1 MSGIARP
8 PFTFNAGYHLEP
20 AATPN
25 NLPAQLT
32 TFVGRA
38 SERAEVLRLL
48 RSARLLTLT
57 GPGGMGKTRLALESA
72 AAALADFPNGVWL
85 VELAPLPVSS
95 LAVQA
100 VSQAVGLRDEYGQAR
115 LDVLLSFLGSKRLLL
130 VLDNCEHIVDDV
142 AALVEQLLTACPNLS
157 VLATSREALRIP
169 GETVYSV
176 PPLSVPDPAFVSDT
190 RVLSQ
195 FESVQLF
202 CARAAEV
209 LPGFTLAQEDVPAL
223 ARMCQRLEGLPL
235 AIELAA
241 ARLRV
246 LSVRQISERLEHD
259 FNLLSG
265 ARRTAAPRQQTLKS
279 AFEWSYNLLSA
290 EERLLF
296 RSLSIIPGSWTLEA
310 AETIARSAGMQ
321 PYAVLDL
328 LSQLVDKSLVTR
340 MDRAGEEV
348 RYRVM
353 STIRQFGLEKLEEN
367 GEMERTGG
375 AFLEYIT
382 CMADDAA
389 KGLWSR
395 HQVEWLN
402 RLELELDNLRHGM
415 EWTISNGM
423 AEQALRISSG
433 LLEFWDLHTIFIE
446 GSRWLERALA
456 LPGAQDPALAKLR
469 ARAMLALG
477 VLIMRRHELNPGAEM
492 IFQTL
497 ELADQ
502 LGEVHTR
509 GMAHM
514 WLARMYKTRR
524 DDEKSREEFSLA
536 AEDLRAAGD
545 VWNLAIVDG
554 FLASFHV
561 DHLTNDELRALMEKN
576 INLARDLGHNL
587 ILADALMGLAEVDMH
602 EQMFDRAYERIS
614 EAINIYRELGNGAWV
629 AESIV
634 QLGGVQ
640 KMRGDLG
647 QATILIF
654 VGLHMLLKSNV
665 RKLNIS
671 YALSQVALL
680 ASDCGEHRLSAQLTG
695 CAEDLVRQAGG
706 VRLEL
711 HAGDFDCHMN
721 ALRAYLSEQEI
732 EDAFAEG
739 AAMGAIR
746 LAEIAEPLLMEKFAE
761 PGHGTQPQAPV
772 EASRAASDFEPYG
785 LTAREQ
791 EVLRLVATGLTDQQV
806 AAQLYLSPRTVGKHL
821 QSIYR
826 KLDVTTRSA
835 ATRFAMDHGLADEVR
850 SST

>member
-8 PFTFNAGYHLEP
+8 PFTINTGYHLEP
-20 AATPN
+20 AAPPN

-32 TFVGRA
+32 TFIGRA
-38 SERAEVLRLL
+38 SERADVLRLL
-48 RSARLLTLT
+48 RSARLVTLT

-72 AAALADFPNGVWL
+72 SAALADFANGVWL

-115 LDVLLSFLGSKRLLL
+115 LDMLLSFLGSKRLLL

-142 AALVEQLLTACPNLS
+142 AALVEQMLTACPNLS

-176 PPLSVPDPAFVSDT
+176 PPLSVPDPAFVSDS

-246 LSVRQISERLEHD
+246 LSVRQISERLERD

-296 RSLSIIPGSWTLEA
+296 RSLSIIPGSWTLGA
-310 AETIARSAGMQ
+310 AETIARSAGLQ

-367 GEMERTGG
+367 GEIERTGG

-382 CMADDAA
+382 CMADDAV

-395 HQVEWLN
+395 DQVEWLN
-402 RLELELDNLRHGM
+402 RLELELDNLRHSM

-456 LPGAQDPALAKLR
+456 LPGAQEPALAKLR
-469 ARAMLALG
+469 ARAILALG
-477 VLIMRRHELNPGAEM
+477 V
-492 IFQTL
+492 
-497 ELADQ
+497 
-502 LGEVHTR
+502 
-509 GMAHM
+509 
-514 WLARMYKTRR
+514 
-524 DDEKSREEFSLA
+524 
-536 AEDLRAAGD
+536 
-545 VWNLAIVDG
+545 
-554 FLASFHV
+554 
-561 DHLTNDELRALMEKN
+561 
-576 INLARDLGHNL
+576 L
-587 ILADALMGLAEVDMH
+587 ILADALMGLAEVDVR

-614 EAINIYRELGNGAWV
+614 EAINIFRELGNGVWV

-640 KMRGDLG
+640 KMRGNLG

-671 YALSQVALL
+671 FALSQVAELCN
-680 ASDCGEHRLSAQLTG
+680 DCGEYRLAAQLIG
-695 CAEDLVRQAGG
+695 CAEDLVRQAGAA
-706 VRLEL
+706 RLEQ
-711 HAGDFDCHMN
+711 HSGDFEGHMSV
-721 ALRAYLSEQEI
+721 LRQHLSEQEI
-732 EDAFAEG
+732 AEAIAEG

-746 LAEIAEPLLMEKFAE
+746 LAEIAEPLLMESFADAK
-761 PGHGTQPQAPV
+761 PGVQAPV
-772 EASRAASDFEPYG
+772 EASQAAAHEPFG

-806 AAQLYLSPRTVGKHL
+806 ADQLYLSPRTVGKHL

-835 ATRFAMDHGLADEVR
+835 ATRFALDHGLADEVR